1 MFSFQLFCLRTSFE
15 VAGTGPAALM
25 TQDVA
30 REAWIDGAS
39 GFGELPAI
47 MRGFLPGCV
56 VFFPIREILAIERP
70 RSG

>member
-1 MFSFQLFCLRTSFE
+1 MFSFQFFFLRTSFE

-30 REAWIDGAS
+30 REAWIDGPS
-39 GFGELPAI
+39 GFGVASHHERLPSR
-47 MRGFLPGCV
+47 MCC
-56 VFFPIREILAIERP
+56 FFPIREILAIERP